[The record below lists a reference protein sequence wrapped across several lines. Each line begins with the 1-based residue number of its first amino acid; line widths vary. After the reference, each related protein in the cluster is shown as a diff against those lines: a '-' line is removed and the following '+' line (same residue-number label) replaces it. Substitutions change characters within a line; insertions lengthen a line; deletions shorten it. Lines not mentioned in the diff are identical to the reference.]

1 MTSNTV
7 DEALKFGCWKS
18 DAAIAADSAAL
29 NKADLQAAIS
39 STVSQMKVRNRGR
52 KRDLFP
58 FLQKVTTRLDPKM
71 RILNKIRAI
80 EQYFVFFFCV
90 NNY

>member
-18 DAAIAADSAAL
+18 DAAIAADSAAQ

-39 STVSQMKVRNRGR
+39 STVSQMKVRNHGH
-52 KRDLFP
+52 K
-58 FLQKVTTRLDPKM
+58 KKTYTHK
-71 RILNKIRAI
+71 A
-80 EQYFVFFFCV
+80 
-90 NNY
+90 